1 MSLTLICGTATSV
14 IKKRLVGIS
23 FGFAIWYG
31 VFGRNIAGAIDELPQ
46 LNREDVNIIPREIEL
61 RPRIFP
67 ASATEKKDH
76 FSYRN
81 IRTVFS
87 LGAEMTKTRS
97 FTLMQTSIVVSIVST
112 TIAIFL
118 PPYVMSLIYIDSAKI
133 RTRVTIS
140 KNCHQVFMYFRKYN
154 RLPTSLDE
162 LSVNIQDEWGNKITY
177 KIIDKKKISMQSLG
191 LNNKKGGEGNNKDI
205 IVIFDLEFHSYNWQ

>member
-1 MSLTLICGTATSV
+1 MQFLQESNVDAFCEKVSDWPTTSNLISFVGTLGISIYVFSKATATSV

-31 VFGRNIAGAIDELPQ
+31 IFGRNTAGAIDKLPQ

-81 IRTVFS
+81 
-87 LGAEMTKTRS
+87 
-97 FTLMQTSIVVSIVST
+97 
-112 TIAIFL
+112 
-118 PPYVMSLIYIDSAKI
+118 
-133 RTRVTIS
+133 
-140 KNCHQVFMYFRKYN
+140 N
-154 RLPTSLDE
+154 
-162 LSVNIQDEWGNKITY
+162 
-177 KIIDKKKISMQSLG
+177 
-191 LNNKKGGEGNNKDI
+191 
-205 IVIFDLEFHSYNWQ
+205 